1 MSNPVILL
9 QGEAKLAGYELV
21 KAVHIE
27 PQQWTPEDVL
37 TPTFKLK
44 RKPCQEKSAD
54 PPLGGARP
62 RCRLGKGFRRM
73 F

>member
-1 MSNPVILL
+1 MDTLGETLIFYTLSNPVILL

-27 PQQWTPEDVL
+27 PQQWTPDDVL

-44 RKPCQEKSAD
+44 RKPCQEKSD
-54 PPLGGARP
+54 PPLGDRI
-62 RCRLGKGFRRM
+62 
-73 F
+73 